1 VSPESG
7 CALRTT
13 TAAAGAGTGASLNGS
28 AFLPPGWARSE
39 AAARPGASMRFMS
52 ALPADPQHQDLLDPE
67 RILRE
72 LPERERE
79 NFLSQYREALDGA
92 RDPAGWKHLR
102 RVLRLWSWMVIA
114 ASQPGHYEAREQALA
129 GTGEGMLLEDYI
141 RLRHGA

>member
-1 VSPESG
+1 MSIVDS
-7 CALRTT
+7 
-13 TAAAGAGTGASLNGS
+13 
-28 AFLPPGWARSE
+28 
-39 AAARPGASMRFMS
+39 RPGASMRFVA
-52 ALPADPQHQDLLDPE
+52 ALPVDPEHQDPLDPE

-72 LPERERE
+72 LPERERG
-79 NFLSQYREALDGA
+79 NFLTQYREALDGA

-141 RLRHGA
+141 RLRRGA

>member
-1 VSPESG
+1 
-7 CALRTT
+7 
-13 TAAAGAGTGASLNGS
+13 
-28 AFLPPGWARSE
+28 
-39 AAARPGASMRFMS
+39 MRFVT
-52 ALPADPQHQDLLDPE
+52 ALPADPQYQDPLDPE

-102 RVLRLWSWMVIA
+102 RVLRMWSWMVIA

-129 GTGEGMLLEDYI
+129 GTGEGMLLEEYI
-141 RLRHGA
+141 G